1 MTSWWVLNSGLS
13 PERVMPLAGLGVAI
27 ALVRARHAVVASMT
41 FLLGVALGMFFRDQ
55 YLALMTD
62 VPGAATHL
70 FLTGPFSTV
79 AAGLLLVIPAR
90 ARLWILPFAAML
102 IGAMLGVATM
112 LTDPTLPD
120 PAIPLIAALI
130 ALWIMAVIGLIGHA
144 FWLGWFPIAAR
155 ILGSW
160 LIAIGLLLGG
170 TAIATKP
177 PAPLPPPPQA
187 PLDDGPAKTRHF
199 ETPIPEFDRPRDHSG
214 SGARTLLP

>member
-1 MTSWWVLNSGLS
+1 MTSWWILNSGLS
-13 PERVMPLAGLGVAI
+13 LERVIPLAGLGVAI

-41 FLLGVALGMFFRDQ
+41 FLLGAALGMLFQDQ
-55 YLALMTD
+55 YLALMAG
-62 VPGAATHL
+62 VPGATTHL
-70 FLTGPFSTV
+70 FLTGPFSAV
-79 AAGLLLVIPAR
+79 AAGLLLIIPAR
-90 ARLWILPFAAML
+90 ARPWVLPFAAML

-120 PAIPLIAALI
+120 PAIPLIAVLI
-130 ALWIMAVIGLIGHA
+130 ALWIMAIIGLSGHA
-144 FWLGWFPIAAR
+144 FWLEWFPIAAR

-177 PAPLPPPPQA
+177 PMLAPPPSQA
-187 PLDDGPAKTRHF
+187 PLDDGLTNARPF
-199 ETPIPEFDRPRDHSG
+199 ETPLPEFDRPRDRSK